1 MEKIIQIVIPAIKWL
16 TGSNFLVC
24 KLMKQTVLVKKSHY
38 FVIPDLRRMLCT
50 SSARSMNLSASLP
63 SKVGIALISIAI
75 IFLSFLQNFCQ
86 QAQRKLAFNL
96 PGAAKV
102 YAKVTICFEMT
113 ELGFDITLHDKMPDV
128 VLYRADK
135 NWLYFIEAVD
145 SVGPMSP
152 ERIIDI
158 QRMTRQVECGKI
170 FGTAFLDFKKYKR
183 FSEQIAWETEV
194 WIAEMPDHMIH
205 LNGDK
210 FLGPRKR
217 TLTNPKTR
225 FKHEFTRNT

>member
-1 MEKIIQIVIPAIKWL
+1 
-16 TGSNFLVC
+16 
-24 KLMKQTVLVKKSHY
+24 MKQTVLVKESHY
-38 FVIPDLRRMLCT
+38 FVIPDLRRMLCIALNAGVFSMPSKPLNLRSA

>member
-38 FVIPDLRRMLCT
+38 FVIPDLRRMLCIALNAGVF
-50 SSARSMNLSASLP
+50 SMPSMNLSASLP

-102 YAKVTICFEMT
+102 YAKVTICFEM
-113 ELGFDITLHDKMPDV
+113 
-128 VLYRADK
+128 A
-135 NWLYFIEAVD
+135 
-145 SVGPMSP
+145 S
-152 ERIIDI
+152 
-158 QRMTRQVECGKI
+158 
-170 FGTAFLDFKKYKR
+170 
-183 FSEQIAWETEV
+183 
-194 WIAEMPDHMIH
+194 
-205 LNGDK
+205 
-210 FLGPRKR
+210 
-217 TLTNPKTR
+217 
-225 FKHEFTRNT
+225 